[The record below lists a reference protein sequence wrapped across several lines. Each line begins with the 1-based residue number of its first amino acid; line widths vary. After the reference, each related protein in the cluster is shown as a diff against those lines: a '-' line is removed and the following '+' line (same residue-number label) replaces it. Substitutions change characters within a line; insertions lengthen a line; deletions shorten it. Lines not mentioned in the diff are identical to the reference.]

1 MAAMRPETLRIEDLH
16 EREARPFPRSDLFDM
31 SGRSLVLPE
40 TRALAAVELRDTA
53 DGISLRALGII
64 GYLPLTPSIVLNI
77 RPKFPIENLW
87 EMLKIAD
94 EEYDRFLPVLR
105 SYGTGPTSPPHQI
118 LVRGFCH
125 YLQEILRLGLARGY
139 YKEPHKGYFR
149 PKVNFGRT
157 MSTYL
162 SRGNDVYVASDSFAF
177 SANLYPNAILK
188 SACLAFFRL
197 LPRGAAWSEERL
209 LLLEALNALESVQSC
224 RMRFGDQYLSAGLP
238 IWLRQPYLGALTIY
252 AAFLGF
258 MKIGFSYDA
267 QGCEMP
273 SFLFSL
279 DDIFESFVRNTFRSA
294 LRGAGLAVL
303 DGNLSQNY
311 CPLFNDTK
319 QFPTKPDLIFR
330 RRKQTIAIGEVKYK
344 PKIEES
350 DRYQVISHVMAA
362 GSKLGIW
369 ISPSINEVSGMQY
382 IGAINT
388 GAKFYHYKINIA
400 ANLKDSQESMV
411 KAIAALFV

>member
-1 MAAMRPETLRIEDLH
+1 
-16 EREARPFPRSDLFDM
+16 
-31 SGRSLVLPE
+31 
-40 TRALAAVELRDTA
+40 
-53 DGISLRALGII
+53 
-64 GYLPLTPSIVLNI
+64 
-77 RPKFPIENLW
+77 
-87 EMLKIAD
+87 
-94 EEYDRFLPVLR
+94 
-105 SYGTGPTSPPHQI
+105 
-118 LVRGFCH
+118 
-125 YLQEILRLGLARGY
+125 
-139 YKEPHKGYFR
+139 
-149 PKVNFGRT
+149 
-157 MSTYL
+157 
-162 SRGNDVYVASDSFAF
+162 
-177 SANLYPNAILK
+177 
-188 SACLAFFRL
+188 
-197 LPRGAAWSEERL
+197 
-209 LLLEALNALESVQSC
+209 
-224 RMRFGDQYLSAGLP
+224 
-238 IWLRQPYLGALTIY
+238 
-252 AAFLGF
+252 
-258 MKIGFSYDA
+258 
-267 QGCEMP
+267 
-273 SFLFSL
+273 
-279 DDIFESFVRNTFRSA
+279 
-294 LRGAGLAVL
+294 LAVL